1 MSHAASLRLGVRPS
15 RLGRCLGERMAE
27 LVRPHLGSAAVAFTP
42 VAEEI
47 DRAGDVVGWPG
58 AWLERAL
65 KAGDVDAAV
74 LSVKDISPDLDP
86 AITIAAVTERFTP
99 FDVLIARDETIL
111 DELQDGAE
119 LSAHT
124 AIRRAQLLRYREDF
138 QLLDVPGSLDD
149 RIRILDAGGVD
160 GIVVSASAVE
170 HLGYQDRVNEIFT
183 TEMILPAPGQ
193 GACAV
198 LTRSGDRERLRLFK
212 HLDHSIARSEV
223 ECERAFLRELHA
235 EPGTAV
241 GGLASFDGATIRLD
255 GAVADPTGKRHVRD
269 AEEGESGDEEQ
280 IGARLA
286 HRLLLEGARRIL
298 AAAAA
303 DR

>member
-1 MSHAASLRLGVRPS
+1 MSHTASLKLGVRPS
-15 RLGRCLGERMAE
+15 RLGHCLGERIAE
-27 LVRPHLGSAAVAFTP
+27 QAREHLSGPVAFTP

-47 DRAGDVVGWPG
+47 DRAGAVLGWPG
-58 AWLERAL
+58 ASLERAL
-65 KAGDVDAAV
+65 LSGHVDAAV

-86 AITIAAVTERFTP
+86 ALAIAAVTERYTP
-99 FDVLIARDETIL
+99 FDVFIARDETIL
-111 DELQDGAE
+111 DELPDGAE

-124 AIRRAQLLRYREDF
+124 SIRRAQLLRYREDF

-149 RIRILDAGGVD
+149 RIRILDAGGLD

-198 LTRSGDRERLRLFK
+198 LIRSDDKDLLKLFRP
-212 HLDHSIARSEV
+212 LDHPMARAEV
-223 ECERAFLRELHA
+223 ECERSFLRELGA

-241 GGLASFDGATIRLD
+241 GALAAFDGSSIRLE
-255 GAVADPTGKRHVRD
+255 GVVADETGKRLIRD
-269 AEEGESGDEEQ
+269 AEEGDSGEEAE
-280 IGARLA
+280 IGRRLA
-286 HRLLLEGARRIL
+286 RRFILEGARRIL
-298 AAAAA
+298 AAAV
-303 DR
+303 R

>member
-1 MSHAASLRLGVRPS
+1 MSHATSLRLGVRPS
-15 RLGRCLGERMAE
+15 RLGRCLGERIAE
-27 LVRPHLGSAAVAFTP
+27 QAREYLSAAPAFTP
-42 VAEEI
+42 VAEEV
-47 DRAGDVVGWPG
+47 DRSGEVRGWPG
-58 AWLERAL
+58 AFLERAL
-65 KAGDVDAAV
+65 AEGTIDAAV
-74 LSVKDISPDLDP
+74 VSVKDISPDLDP
-86 AITIAAVTERFTP
+86 ALTIAAITERFTP

-111 DELQDGAE
+111 DELPEGAE

-149 RIRILDAGGVD
+149 RIRLLDAGALD

-183 TEMILPAPGQ
+183 TEMLLPGPGQ

-198 LTRSGDRERLRLFK
+198 LARSDDKERLKLFK
-212 HLDHSIARSEV
+212 HLDHPIARSEV
-223 ECERAFLRELHA
+223 DCERAFLRELEV
-235 EPGTAV
+235 EPSTAI
-241 GGLASFDGATIRLD
+241 GALASFDGATIRLD
-255 GAVADPTGKRHVRD
+255 GAVAGEDGKRFVRD
-269 AEEGESGDEEQ
+269 AEEGEPGDEVQ

-286 HRLLLEGARRIL
+286 RRLLLEGARRII

-303 DR
+303 ER